1 VNDDAAAAPPRLRR
15 LIPPPRDAEETLTA
29 EQALAGWRE
38 QDAGSRPRVALN
50 MVASL
55 DGRIAVD
62 GRSAPLSSP
71 ADRALFHELRA
82 QADAVMAGARTMRLE
97 RYGPIIA
104 KAATRARRA
113 RQGLAEQPL
122 AVIASRSLELD
133 PQLPLLAD
141 PGSRVVILTSSAHD
155 IPACAAQLDYVRA
168 PTLRAGLTELA
179 ERHGVATL
187 VCEGGPTLLG
197 SLAAD
202 GLIDELFLARAPVMV
217 GDAPGGSSLL
227 RGHVL
232 SEPQS
237 FELRMLLEC
246 DGQLY
251 GRYVRGSGASSAE
264 PL

>member
-1 VNDDAAAAPPRLRR
+1 MNDDAAAAPRLRR
-15 LIPPPRDAEETLTA
+15 LLPPPRDADATLTA

-38 QDAGSRPRVALN
+38 QESGSRPRVALN

-55 DGRIAVD
+55 DGRIAVN

-97 RYGPIIA
+97 RYGPIIPS
-104 KAATRARRA
+104 AATRARRA

-141 PGSRVVILTSSAHD
+141 PDSRVVILTSSSHEV
-155 IPACAAQLDYVRA
+155 PVCAAELDYVRA
-168 PTLRAGLTELA
+168 PTLRAGLAELA

-187 VCEGGPTLLG
+187 VCEGGPTLSG
-197 SLAAD
+197 SLAAE
-202 GLIDELFLARAPVMV
+202 GLIDELFLARAPLVV
-217 GDAPGGSSLL
+217 GDAPGGASLL

-232 SEPQS
+232 SEPQA

-251 GRYVRGSGASSAE
+251 GRYVRGSDASSAG